1 MRVVSPCNR
10 PRNALRMNPQ
20 LHADA
25 GRFRRGRAK
34 CDHATKKHEAGGG
47 RKTTAHDRLLHDFVL
62 VPVGVTIREA
72 GSTDLLNEADK
83 TSHFRDRTGANGV
96 IVPDRPI
103 PSGGTPN
110 QMLTFRPCPRKLPE
124 TQGTDRT
131 EQAP

>member
-1 MRVVSPCNR
+1 
-10 PRNALRMNPQ
+10 MNPQ
-20 LHADA
+20 MHADA

-34 CDHATKKHEAGGG
+34 RDQGTQKHEAGRGQE
-47 RKTTAHDRLLHDFVL
+47 TTAHDGLLHDFVR
-62 VPVGVTIREA
+62 VPVGVTIAKA
-72 GSTDLLNEADK
+72 GSTDPVDIEAGK
-83 TSHFRDRTGANGV
+83 TGHFRDRTGADGV

-124 TQGTDRT
+124 TQKTDRT